1 MKLELSHEEAKVA
14 LAELEGKQEALC
26 QGLCPPS
33 PDAVFAL
40 RRTKYRVIEKLRAKL
55 RHVGH

>member
-1 MKLELSHEEAKVA
+1 MKIDLSREEIKVA

-33 PDAVFAL
+33 PDAVFAV
-40 RRTKYRVIEKLRAKL
+40 RRTKYRVIEKFRAILR
-55 RHVGH
+55 